1 MDPHL
6 QFCPNFYCL
15 HRGEFGRGNIRV
27 HSRQERRFRCTTC
40 GKTFAATKNTPYY
53 RLHKPLPL
61 VTLVLTLLT
70 HGCPLQAIVA
80 AFDLDE
86 RTVADWHHKAGQHAQ
101 RFHQLH
107 VEPRRVRA
115 EHIQADELW
124 AKMVAR
130 KVWVAMAL
138 AVESRLW
145 LGGVISRRR
154 DGVLIT
160 ALVQG
165 VRRCLASLAVLVCV
179 DGLASYVSAFRKVF
193 RHKIRTQR
201 GGYALVVEPGLLIG
215 QVIKRYSGRRLTEV
229 VRRVV
234 QGSAAAVAAVLART
248 GTGSG
253 VNTSYIERLNATFR
267 ANLAGLVRRGRA
279 LWRQEGR
286 LQAGMWL
293 VGCAYNFCW
302 EHDSLRVEAPT
313 GAGRKWLGRTPAM
326 AAGLTGP
333 VWSLEELL
341 GRRVVPAA
349 WKAPR
354 KKPRRRRRSTAV
366 PAPIPGAA

>member
-1 MDPHL
+1 MDPQQ

-15 HRGEFGRGNIRV
+15 HRGKSGQGNIRV
-27 HSRQERRFRCTTC
+27 HSRKERRFRCTTC
-40 GKTFAATKNTPYY
+40 AKTFAATKNTPFY

-61 VTLVLTLLT
+61 VTIVLTLLT

-80 AFDLDE
+80 AFGLDE
-86 RTVADWHHKAGQHAQ
+86 RTAADWHEKAGRHTQ

-107 VEPRRVRA
+107 LEPGGVA
-115 EHIQADELW
+115 AQHIQADELW

-130 KVWVAMAL
+130 KVWVAMSM

-160 ALVQG
+160 TLVQG
-165 VRRCLASLAVLVCV
+165 IRRCLASLAVLVCV

-193 RHKIRTQR
+193 RHKVRTER
-201 GGYALVVEPGLLIG
+201 GGYAWVIDAGLLIG
-215 QVIKRYSGRRLTEV
+215 QVIKRYSGRRLAEV

-234 QGSAAAVAAVLART
+234 HGSAVAVAAVLART

-267 ANLAGLVRRGRA
+267 ASLAGLVRRGRA

-286 LQAGMWL
+286 LQAGMYL

-302 EHDSLRVEAPT
+302 EHDSLRVAAPAGG
-313 GAGRKWLGRTPAM
+313 GAKWLGRTPAM
-326 AAGLTGP
+326 AAGLTDQ
-333 VWSLEELL
+333 VWSLEGLL
-341 GRRVVPAA
+341 SWRVVPAV

-354 KKPRRRRRSTAV
+354 KKPRRRCSAV
-366 PAPIPGAA
+366 PVTRPRAQAA